1 MYKRQGDNILVKP
14 RDRDARLYRY
24 QLGHDARGEVIDD
37 AQRRSDLERKLSAFV
52 QTATASLLSNT
63 TGVTEDKAAQATR

>member
-1 MYKRQGDNILVKP
+1 M
-14 RDRDARLYRY
+14 
-24 QLGHDARGEVIDD
+24 IDD